1 MGVAVLVGGLGAGAA
16 SAAEAPYDPTAPPMM
31 ERPAHEDPEAERE
44 APEAREPWAR
54 PDEPAPREEDA
65 EAEEEPGGL
74 QMVRHK
80 DGGMR
85 AGQRTSLI
93 DGRTHVEGD
102 EWAGAPLVHIRRYG
116 VNLDTGED
124 TYRYV
129 PVVGHGV
136 EKTRRLPEEPPRVKG
151 K

>member
-1 MGVAVLVGGLGAGAA
+1 MGGILVVGLAYGLGAGSAA
-16 SAAEAPYDPTAPPMM
+16 SEEPRYDPTAPPTMD
-31 ERPAHEDPEAERE
+31 RLGPEAESESQDAR
-44 APEAREPWAR
+44 APWTTP
-54 PDEPAPREEDA
+54 PEEEE
-65 EAEEEPGGL
+65 EAEDEAEPGGL

-80 DGGMR
+80 DGGVR
-85 AGQRTSLI
+85 PEQRSSLI
-93 DGRTHVEGD
+93 DSQQHMEGD

-116 VNLDTGED
+116 VNVQTESD

-136 EKTRRLPEEPPRVKG
+136 EKRRRLPEEPPRVKG